1 MLPIEDGHP
10 KEESARKLTKIKGF
24 FRRNAKRFLVAGL
37 FAVIVSVLAL
47 VPGIGFTA
55 TANITSSR
63 QLIQGHPCYG
73 YICDGTIN
81 ATFNPVLYPVNHFF
95 GSEVSREFTRLSEPY
110 DSSGNS
116 AKESI
121 IVQTLFSEFP
131 INVPFFYATGFIL
144 AVGLEK
150 AIRKV
155 LREQLR

>member
-1 MLPIEDGHP
+1 M
-10 KEESARKLTKIKGF
+10 
-24 FRRNAKRFLVAGL
+24 
-37 FAVIVSVLAL
+37 AL

-73 YICDGTIN
+73 YICDGTMN
-81 ATFNPVLYPVNHFF
+81 ATFNPVLYPVNHLF

-110 DSSGNS
+110 DSSGKS

-131 INVPFFYATGFIL
+131 INVPFFYAAGFIL